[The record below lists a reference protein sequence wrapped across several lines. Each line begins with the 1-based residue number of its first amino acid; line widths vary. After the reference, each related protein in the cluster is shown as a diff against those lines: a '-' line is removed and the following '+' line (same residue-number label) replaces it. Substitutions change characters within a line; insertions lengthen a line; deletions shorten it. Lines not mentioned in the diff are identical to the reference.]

1 MDLLLPFSLFA
12 LLLPDDTGFWMTIVL
27 VFWLAIKILMR
38 TLSDQSY
45 LFVLAVLAISLSKL
59 FRLGNVS
66 SPTDL
71 LLVLFAFAIGVGRT
85 RNQWQSSL
93 WILASIG
100 SIAMIRLNIFF
111 GHQALNFLSLDSLAW
126 MLPRFRIMIGGI
138 HFNLSGYLLGSVS
151 LIGYGMWRYNKYK
164 ARWLAFAF
172 AVIAYGL
179 AFLTGSRAST
189 FLPIASVLCAEVAW
203 KYRSKIKEKAMLMAM
218 AFFSIALIFSL
229 MIYLPNG
236 PLSSVSSSESARSKV
251 AQCFFS
257 ETTNSW
263 AHFWRG
269 NGGDKVSE
277 DCKRK
282 VVVMHRD
289 GRVSTPHAHN
299 SYLQV
304 FADYGIFPASLLLLA
319 FVFSL
324 RNSLK
329 MIATGDGL
337 LGGIGFSL
345 GLFLFFFGLFDSTLL
360 SVSINQVLTG
370 YLLAI
375 SWPKLVPSQ

>member
-1 MDLLLPFSLFA
+1 MAIELSCVKLQTVQDDLNA
-12 LLLPDDTGFWMTIVL
+12 
-27 VFWLAIKILMR
+27 K
-38 TLSDQSY
+38 
-45 LFVLAVLAISLSKL
+45 
-59 FRLGNVS
+59 
-66 SPTDL
+66 
-71 LLVLFAFAIGVGRT
+71 
-85 RNQWQSSL
+85 
-93 WILASIG
+93 
-100 SIAMIRLNIFF
+100 
-111 GHQALNFLSLDSLAW
+111 LDS
-126 MLPRFRIMIGGI
+126 
-138 HFNLSGYLLGSVS
+138 
-151 LIGYGMWRYNKYK
+151 
-164 ARWLAFAF
+164 
-172 AVIAYGL
+172 
-179 AFLTGSRAST
+179 
-189 FLPIASVLCAEVAW
+189 
-203 KYRSKIKEKAMLMAM
+203 
-218 AFFSIALIFSL
+218 
-229 MIYLPNG
+229 
-236 PLSSVSSSESARSKV
+236 
-251 AQCFFS
+251 S
-257 ETTNSW
+257 ETLD
-263 AHFWRG
+263 
-269 NGGDKVSE
+269 GDKVSE

-304 FADYGIFPASLLLLA
+304 FADYGIFPATLLLLA